1 MSQTPA
7 PSAGPA
13 GAGEVVELRVHG
25 VSGAGA
31 EQVLDRPHAYQV
43 AGDSNGGF
51 FRPRPGYPDSAG
63 PGGVTVEAYRW
74 SDLPSG
80 TAVRTL
86 SLVFLLP
93 FMLCNVSAWMSPN
106 PTGSHTLMK
115 ALCRLLGLTLTGL
128 YVLSIVGAALDLV
141 AWQCMAAPRCVRG
154 RDWLSWLG
162 TQPIGLRLAVL
173 SLVPAGAIALI
184 WWLGARPGRP
194 FNVFRPPAAAGAGTY
209 RLGEVGKWD
218 SAPLGGRLRSIHV
231 ATAFATLD
239 ASLLAARLGP
249 GASLVSLVLAVL
261 VAAVLVACMAMVCA
275 RNLIDHPGPRPTA
288 DLATRALRT
297 VTCGLSVL
305 VVVVI
310 LVDPAPWPAG
320 LGLPRYGATLAW
332 VFVAQTLLLAGI
344 GLVVLRSRGLHRT
357 RQGWGAPVIAAVAT
371 GLAVAFSSEL
381 VYRVADLLNR
391 DQPTAERLMISPP
404 PAYKWAIF
412 GFGLAVLG
420 TLIMAGVVILV
431 SGRSR
436 YRIAARIVADDFPDA
451 PPEAGPRLRQ
461 VQRTIARAR
470 FTEHLEPI
478 TMVYACLIG
487 LGLATSVLGLMG
499 RFPAD
504 IVQGYLGI
512 PGDLVNFFLGAG
524 SYVIAAILLGLVI
537 GGIFAYRTAE
547 FRRYVG
553 VIWDLGTFWPRGS
566 HPFAPPCYAER
577 AVPELARRITYLV
590 GRGNR
595 VLLSG
600 HSHGSVLL
608 AAAVLQLP
616 DGVGERVA
624 LLTYGSPLRRLYSHL
639 FPAYVDEEVLREV
652 GRRVGWRWINIWR
665 DTDQI
670 GSWIFSPHR
679 EGDPEAAD
687 DPAASVD
694 RRQIDPRDVVAP
706 PSDSVPPP
714 MFGHW
719 PGESDD
725 RLTESVRELAGR
737 LRTETS

>member
-1 MSQTPA
+1 MSETP
-7 PSAGPA
+7 STAGPA
-13 GAGEVVELRVHG
+13 ETGEVVELRVHG
-25 VSGAGA
+25 VSGAGP

-51 FRPRPGYPDSAG
+51 FRPRPGYPDSCG

-93 FMLCNVSAWMSPN
+93 FMLCNVAAWMRPN
-106 PTGSHTLMK
+106 PTGSHTMMK
-115 ALCRLLGLTLTGL
+115 VLCRILGLTLTAL

-141 AWQCMAAPRCVRG
+141 AWQCMASPRCVRD

-162 TQPIGLRLAVL
+162 TQPTGLRLAVL
-173 SLVPAGAIALI
+173 SLIPIGAIALI
-184 WWLGARPGRP
+184 WWLSARPGRP
-194 FNVFRPPAAAGAGTY
+194 FSAFHAPKTTGSGPYQLAA
-209 RLGEVGKWD
+209 VGRWD
-218 SAPLGGRLRSIHV
+218 SAPLVGRLRSIHV

-239 ASLLAARLGP
+239 ASLLAARLSP
-249 GASLVSLVLAVL
+249 GVSVVTLVLGVLVGAVL
-261 VAAVLVACMAMVCA
+261 AACIALICA
-275 RNLIDHPGPRPTA
+275 RNLIDHPEPRPTA
-288 DLATRALRT
+288 DAVTRMLRT
-297 VTCGLSVL
+297 FTCGLTVL
-305 VVVVI
+305 VVLVV
-310 LVDPAPWPAG
+310 LLDPAPWPPG
-320 LGLPRYGATLAW
+320 IGLPRYGAFLAW

-344 GLVVLRSRGLHRT
+344 GLVVLRHRGLRS
-357 RQGWGAPVIAAVAT
+357 RRRGWGAPAIAAVAT

-381 VYRVADLLNR
+381 VYRIADLLNR
-391 DQPTAERLMISPP
+391 EEPTAARAVISPP

-412 GFGLAVLG
+412 GFVLAVLG
-420 TLIMAGVVILV
+420 ALVVAGLVTVV
-431 SGRSR
+431 SARGR
-436 YRIAARIVADDFPDA
+436 YRAAADIVARDFPDA
-451 PPEAGPRLRQ
+451 PPKAAPRLRQ
-461 VQRTIARAR
+461 VERTIARAR

-487 LGLATSVLGLMG
+487 LGLATSALGLMG

-504 IVQGYLGI
+504 VIQGYIGI
-512 PGDLVNFFLGAG
+512 PGDLVNFFLGVG
-524 SYVIAAILLGLVI
+524 SYVIAAILLGLVV
-537 GGIFAYRTAE
+537 GGIFAYRTVE

-553 VIWDLGTFWPRGS
+553 VIWDLGTFWPRGT

-577 AVPELARRITYLV
+577 AVPELTQRITYLV
-590 GRGNR
+590 GQGNR

-616 DGVGERVA
+616 ERVGSRVA
-624 LLTYGSPLRRLYSHL
+624 LLTYGSPLRRLYGPL
-639 FPAYVDEEVLREV
+639 FPAYVDESVLREV

-670 GSWIFSPHR
+670 GSWIFSPNR
-679 EGDPEAAD
+679 PGDPTRPD
-687 DPAASVD
+687 DPAATVD
-694 RRQIDPRDVVAP
+694 RRQIDPRDVVPP

-714 MFGHW
+714 IFGHW

-725 RLTESVRELAGR
+725 RLTESVRELAER

>member
-1 MSQTPA
+1 MSETP
-7 PSAGPA
+7 STAGPA
-13 GAGEVVELRVHG
+13 ETGEVVELRVHG
-25 VSGAGA
+25 VSGAGP

-51 FRPRPGYPDSAG
+51 FRPRPGYPDSSG

-93 FMLCNVSAWMSPN
+93 FMLCNVAAWMR
-106 PTGSHTLMK
+106 PTPPESHALMK
-115 ALCRLLGLTLTGL
+115 TLCRVLGLTLTAL
-128 YVLSIVGAALDLV
+128 YVLSIVGVALDLV
-141 AWQCMAAPRCVRG
+141 AWQCMASPRCVRD

-162 TQPIGLRLAVL
+162 AQPTGLRLAVL

-194 FNVFRPPAAAGAGTY
+194 FSAFRPTTRTESGKYQLGAAG
-209 RLGEVGKWD
+209 KQNF
-218 SAPLGGRLRSIHV
+218 APIVGRLRSIHV

-239 ASLLAARLGP
+239 ASLLAARAGP
-249 GASLVSLVLAVL
+249 GASVASLVLAVL
-261 VAAVLVACMAMVCA
+261 VGAVLVACVVLVCA
-275 RNLIDHPGPRPTA
+275 HNLIERPKVGPRA
-288 DLATRALRT
+288 NLVMRALRT
-297 VTCGLSVL
+297 IACGLTVL
-305 VVVVI
+305 VVVVV
-310 LVDPAPWPAG
+310 LVDPTPWPAG
-320 LGLPRYGATLAW
+320 IGLPRYGATLAW
-332 VFVAQTLLLAGI
+332 IFAAQTLLLAGI
-344 GLVVLRSRGLHRT
+344 GLVVLRGRGMRAT
-357 RQGWGAPVIAAVAT
+357 RSGWGAPAIAAVAT

-391 DQPTAERLMISPP
+391 DQPTAARLLISPP

-412 GFGLAVLG
+412 GFVLAVLG
-420 TLIMAGVVILV
+420 TLLVAGLVTVISV
-431 SGRSR
+431 RSR
-436 YRIAARIVADDFPDA
+436 YRIAAEIVARDFPNA

-461 VQRTIARAR
+461 VERTIARAR

-478 TMVYACLIG
+478 TMAYACLIG
-487 LGLATSVLGLMG
+487 LGLATSIFGLMG
-499 RFPAD
+499 RYPAD
-504 IVQGYLGI
+504 IVQGYIGV
-512 PGDLVNFFLGAG
+512 PGDLVNFLLGTG
-524 SYVIAAILLGLVI
+524 SYVIAAILLGLLV
-537 GGIFAYRTAE
+537 GGIFAYRTVE

-553 VIWDLGTFWPRGS
+553 VIWDLGTFWPRGT

-577 AVPELARRITYLV
+577 AVPELTQRITYLV
-590 GRGNR
+590 GRGDR

-608 AAAVLQLP
+608 AATVLQLP
-616 DGVGERVA
+616 ERVGKRVA
-624 LLTYGSPLRRLYSHL
+624 LLTYGSPLRRLYGPL
-639 FPAYVDEEVLREV
+639 FPAYVDEDVLREV

-670 GSWIFSPHR
+670 GSWIFSLNRP
-679 EGDPEAAD
+679 GDPTRPD
-687 DPAASVD
+687 DPAATVD
-694 RRQIDPRDVVAP
+694 RRQIDPRDVVPP

-714 MFGHW
+714 IFGHW

-725 RLTESVRELAGR
+725 RLTESVRELAER